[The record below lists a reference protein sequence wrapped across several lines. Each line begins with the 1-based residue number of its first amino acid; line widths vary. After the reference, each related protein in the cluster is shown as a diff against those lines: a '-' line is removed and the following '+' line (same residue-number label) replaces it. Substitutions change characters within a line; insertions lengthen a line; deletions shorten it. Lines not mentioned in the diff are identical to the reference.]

1 MTKTDMPAS
10 SSIEILRIVPA
21 PSGRSRYAALA
32 EAMRERIVAGVWPPG
47 TALPAEQTLAG
58 EHGVALGTLRQAIA
72 LLASEGL
79 IERIHGRGNF
89 VRAGLGGAP
98 MLRFFR
104 FSEGTGEVPHSRIC
118 SRQVLLAPAEVA
130 RRLSVPRGSK
140 VLRLHR
146 VRSLAGQPC
155 LFEEIWLPLPLFE
168 RLTTGDPAQWGD
180 LLYPFF
186 AEHCGVHVQRAVD
199 EIAFGALSAA
209 HARHLALA
217 PGSPCAVVTRSAFDL
232 AGRCV
237 ELRTTRGDANAFH
250 YTVNIN

>member
-1 MTKTDMPAS
+1 MYAAS
-10 SSIEILRIVPA
+10 PGTAVLSLVPA
-21 PSGRSRYAALA
+21 PNGRSRYAVLA
-32 EAMRERIVAGVWPPG
+32 DTLRERIVAGDWPPG
-47 TALPAEQTLAG
+47 TALPAEQALAI
-58 EHGVALGTLRQAIA
+58 EFGVALGTLRQARA
-72 LLASEGL
+72 LLASQSL

-118 SRQVLLAPAEVA
+118 SRQVLLAPAEAA
-130 RRLSVPRGSK
+130 RRLAVPRGSP

-146 VRSLAGQPC
+146 VRSLGNQPC
-155 LFEEIWLPLPLFE
+155 LFEEIWLPMPLFE
-168 RLTTGDPAQWGD
+168 RLATGDPAHWGN
-180 LLYPFF
+180 LLYPLF
-186 AEHCGVHVQRAVD
+186 AEQCGVHVQRAVD
-199 EIAFGALSAA
+199 DITFGALSVA

-237 ELRTTRGDANAFH
+237 EWRTTRGDANAFH
-250 YTVNIN
+250 YTVNIT